1 MLQLVV
7 TFLLLSEFVYIK
19 SFTMLF
25 YFLFCQMGS
34 SSNDGTYKN
43 TNGTTMITEF
53 VLRGFPGLPPEYYG
67 CVGALF
73 FVLYLLLA
81 TGNIFVIVFVMCE
94 KSIQKPTY
102 LIFCNLA
109 MADLALGTTTYPRI
123 IAMYWMLDKIIS
135 FNTCLTQMYFVHF
148 LGATNSFLMAL
159 MALDRFIAICNPL
172 RYHTLIKN
180 STIAIMCAC
189 VWIANMLQL
198 VGVTFLLLSVN
209 FCGSNVI
216 AHCYCDHVSLSKLGC
231 GDLTTMKVTSVVVA
245 MVVLWGPLSFILFS
259 YISIIITVLR
269 MSNSEGR
276 YKAFS
281 TCTPQL
287 LIICLYYL
295 PRTFVY
301 MTHFAGYEFSVDI
314 RIVVSL
320 MYSLIPAVINPFI
333 YCFKTKE
340 IKEAIIRKMKIKQ
353 VGVKGK
359 LNLKS

>member
-1 MLQLVV
+1 
-7 TFLLLSEFVYIK
+7 
-19 SFTMLF
+19 
-25 YFLFCQMGS
+25 MGLG
-34 SSNDGTYKN
+34 SNDTYQN
-43 TNGTTMITEF
+43 TNSTTMITEF
-53 VLRGFPGLPPEYYG
+53 VLRGFPGVPHEYYG
-67 CVGALF
+67 YVGALF
-73 FVLYLLLA
+73 FILYLLLA
-81 TGNIFVIVFVMCE
+81 TGNIFIIVFVMCE

-109 MADLALGTTTYPRI
+109 MADLALGTTTYPRV
-123 IAMYWMLDKIIS
+123 IATYWMFNKIIS
-135 FNTCLTQMYFVHF
+135 FKACLTQVYFVHF

-172 RYHTLIKN
+172 RYHTLITN
-180 STIAIMCAC
+180 ATIAIMCAC

-198 VGVTFLLLSVN
+198 VGVILLVLGVN

-216 AHCYCDHVSLSKLGC
+216 PHCYCDHVALSKLAC
-231 GDLTTMKVTSVVVA
+231 GDITTMKVTSTAIA
-245 MVVLWGPLSFILFS
+245 MFVLWGPLSFILFS

-269 MSNSEGR
+269 ISNSEGR
-276 YKAFS
+276 YKALS

-301 MTHFAGYEFSVDI
+301 LTNVAGYEFSTDI
-314 RIVVSL
+314 RIVVSM

-340 IKEAIIRKMKIKQ
+340 IKEAMIKKIKIKQ
-353 VGVKGK
+353 VGVNGK
-359 LNLKS
+359 FNLG